1 MNRTSFMR
9 AFALAASLA
18 FAALAQF
25 SCDENPSDNSSK
37 LRITAYSG
45 NNQTERAGSALPAP
59 LVVRVSDI
67 LGNAKP
73 GVPVEFSS
81 HAEIL
86 ASVTPPAASTDAN
99 GLASCTFQLG
109 TRVGTQR
116 VWATIAEDSTILSAT
131 AAAAACTEES
141 PEKVCHWPARRIFI
155 ATTGSSLASGAGT
168 VIIDYDPVTKGI
180 TKVLETTDL
189 IDGISFS
196 SRGELFASSPNRI
209 WKVNHETPALED
221 YITWTGDFQISM
233 DPNPGSILAG
243 LTIAGPVT
251 IDCPSSGVSSLL
263 SPHTFSNN
271 LKWQTV
277 AVDPV
282 TRDIYMISESG
293 PTSYALWRV
302 YWDGRTTVQGF
313 DVVKALSVGAA
324 APAGMC
330 VDSTGTV
337 YIVFDGNDNYRR
349 IVSVSADG
357 AVDYEFFNFYTY
369 YGGTS
374 IEAGRW
380 GDIAYL
386 DGRLYVIDRRNDRLV
401 IISRN
406 GAWLDEVKD
415 PAFSRQL
422 EENERYSICASPGWL
437 CAAKQTGRPR

>member
-1 MNRTSFMR
+1 MNRTFFMR
-9 AFALAASLA
+9 ALALAFLLA
-18 FAALAQF
+18 LAGPAQF

-45 NNQTERAGSALPAP
+45 NNQTERAGAMLPAP

-81 HAEIL
+81 HGEPL
-86 ASVTPPAASTDAN
+86 ASVNPQTAATDAN
-99 GLASCTFQLG
+99 GFASCGFKLG
-109 TRVGTQR
+109 TRVGTQH
-116 VWATIAEDSTILSAT
+116 VWATTAEDSTVFSAT
-131 AAAAACTEES
+131 AVALACPEEN
-141 PEKVCHWPARRIFI
+141 PAKICQWPAGHIFI
-155 ATTGSSLASGAGT
+155 ATASSSLMSGSGSI
-168 VIIDYDPVTKGI
+168 VIDYNPANGEITPVI
-180 TKVLETTDL
+180 ETSNP

-196 SRGELFASSPNRI
+196 SRGELFVSSPNRI

-221 YITWTGDFQISM
+221 YIAWAGDLHISM

-243 LTIAGPVT
+243 LAITGPVR
-251 IDCPSSGVSSLL
+251 IDCPSSEVSSILA
-263 SPHTFSNN
+263 PHTFNNN

-282 TRDIYMISESG
+282 TRDIYMISESL

-302 YWDGRTTVQGF
+302 YWDGRTSEPSF
-313 DVVKALSVGAA
+313 DVVKILSVGAA

-337 YIVFDGNDNYRR
+337 YIVFDGNDSYRR
-349 IVSVSADG
+349 IVSVTSTG
-357 AVDYEFFNFYTY
+357 TVDYDFFNFYTY

-386 DGRLYVIDRRNDRLV
+386 GGKLYVIDRRNDRLV
-401 IISRN
+401 IISKH
-406 GAWLDEVKD
+406 GTWLDEVKD
-415 PAFSRQL
+415 PAFSRPL
-422 EENERYSICASPGWL
+422 DEIHHYAICASPTRI
-437 CAAKQTGRPR
+437 CTTKK

>member
-1 MNRTSFMR
+1 MNRIYFMR
-9 AFALAASLA
+9 ALAIASLPA
-18 FAALAQF
+18 LSALAQF
-25 SCDENPSDNSSK
+25 SCDETPSDSSSK

-81 HAEIL
+81 HGEPL
-86 ASVTPPAASTDAN
+86 ASVNPQTAATDAN
-99 GLASCTFQLG
+99 GLASCGFKLG
-109 TRVGTQR
+109 TRVGTQH
-116 VWATIAEDSTILSAT
+116 VWATTAEDSAILSAT
-131 AAAAACTEES
+131 AVAPACPEES
-141 PEKVCHWPARRIFI
+141 PVKVCEWPAGHIFI
-155 ATTGSSLASGAGT
+155 ATTGSSLASAAGT
-168 VIIDYDPVTKGI
+168 VIIDYDPVTEEI
-180 TKVLETTDL
+180 TKVLETTYL
-189 IDGISFS
+189 LDGMSFS
-196 SRGELFASSPNRI
+196 SRGELFVSSPNSI
-209 WKVNHETPALED
+209 WRVDSETPALEG
-221 YITWTGDFQISM
+221 YITWAGDFRISM

-243 LTIAGPVT
+243 LTITGPVK
-251 IDCPSSGVSSLL
+251 IDCPPSGVSSLL
-263 SPHTFSNN
+263 APHTFSNN

-282 TRDIYMISESG
+282 TRNIYMISESS

-302 YWDGRTTVQGF
+302 YWDGRTPVQSF
-313 DVVKALSVGAA
+313 DVVKVLSVGAA
-324 APAGMC
+324 APTGMC

-349 IVSVSADG
+349 IVSVTSTG
-357 AVDYEFFNFYTY
+357 TVDYDFFNFHAY

-386 DGRLYVIDRRNDRLV
+386 GGRLYVIDRRNDRLV
-401 IISRN
+401 IISKH
-406 GAWLDEVKD
+406 GTWLDEVKD

-422 EENERYSICASPGWL
+422 EENEHYAICASPAWL
-437 CAAKQTGRPR
+437 CATKK